1 MNNSGIHKEIEEL
14 LLKSRVGE
22 AIEKLSSLVSEESNW
37 QIYTRI
43 AEFRSA
49 YSYLLE
55 YMRKGMPDPNR
66 EALYRSIVGE
76 SLIINNL
83 LAVQNSSN
91 NPLYQ
96 QHRKAFKNNI
106 DTESLQAKFIENKEN
121 REVAQCVPAD
131 QSGSVN
137 KRLSQEHEQLLRSA
151 FNNLWATNQWGTSE
165 CNRIYEFL
173 ADKDIPLNDR
183 ATLVSAVTLGLLQ
196 CFEPQRAIVLCRLSL
211 SSETEISVRA
221 LVGLVIVLLQ
231 YEKRIAFYPELR
243 TALEEMNCNNVVST
257 RVRNIQI
264 QLLRCRE
271 TQKIDRRMREEIIPA
286 MLKNPHLGSGKLGVD
301 IMKEIDEEEQN
312 PEWKAWIE
320 NDNIKDKLDEMARW
334 QIEGADV
341 YMSTFSQLKR
351 YPFFEEMCNW
361 FRPFDSEAPQL
372 ADIMPKGGT
381 ADKTLL
387 GAICSSRFFCNSD
400 KYSFCLTFAQIPQEQ
415 REMMMQQLGEGRDA
429 AQDGPD
435 TTSAALKDKEAE
447 YASNQYIQDLYR
459 FFKVSRYKTGFSDPF
474 AMSLNL
480 LDSPQLSFMIKESE
494 AVLHTFN
501 YLIDKEYYAE
511 AINVGVKYENS
522 NSVCDA
528 QFCQKMGYAHQKEG
542 NIRQS
547 INYYTKADIIN
558 PDSLWTMR
566 HIAQCYRLLGDYG
579 NALHYY
585 TATMEIAPD
594 NRAMLLHIGE
604 CLAMLKRYEEA
615 FEYFF
620 KVEYLDPS
628 SVRATRAIA
637 WCSFLTRKTEQ
648 ARRYYGKLMEEKKAA
663 FEDYVNAAHVEM
675 TSGNIQRAVEL
686 YGSARS
692 KCGSTGKLL
701 EAIDADRQIL
711 IEHGAD
717 AFGLSLLRDLL
728 Q

>member
-1 MNNSGIHKEIEEL
+1 MNDSGIHKEIEGL
-14 LLKSRVGE
+14 LLQSRLGE
-22 AIEKLSSLVSEESNW
+22 AIEKLSLQVSEESNW

-43 AEFRSA
+43 AELRSA
-49 YSYLLE
+49 YGYLLE

-76 SLIINNL
+76 FLIMNDQIAL
-83 LAVQNSSN
+83 LNDAGTS
-91 NPLYQ
+91 LYQ
-96 QHRKAFKNNI
+96 QQRKAFKNNI
-106 DTESLQAKFIENKEN
+106 GTETLRARFIENKEN
-121 REVAQCVPAD
+121 RDVAQYIPEG
-131 QSGSVN
+131 QSEGLGR
-137 KRLSQEHEQLLRSA
+137 RLSQEHEQLLRST
-151 FNNLWATNQWGTSE
+151 FYNLWATNRWGASE
-165 CNRIYEFL
+165 CNRVYEFL
-173 ADKDIPLNDR
+173 ADKEIALNDR

-211 SSETEISVRA
+211 SPETEVSVRA
-221 LVGLVIVLLQ
+221 LVGLVIALLQ
-231 YEKRIAFYPELR
+231 YEGRIGYYPELR
-243 TALEEMNCNNVVST
+243 TALEEINCSNSVST

-271 TQKIDRRMREEIIPA
+271 TQKIDRKMREEIIPA

-372 ADIMPKGGT
+372 AGIMPRGV
-381 ADKTLL
+381 AANKTLL

-415 REMMMQQLGEGRDA
+415 REMMMQQLGEGREA

-435 TTSAALKDKEAE
+435 TSGTAMKDKEAE
-447 YASNQYIQDLYR
+447 LASNQYIQDLYR
-459 FFKVSRYKTGFSDPF
+459 FFKISRYKAGFSDPF
-474 AMSLNL
+474 AMPLNL
-480 LDSPQLSFMIKESE
+480 LGSPQLSFMIKETE

-511 AINVGVKYENS
+511 AIEAGAKYEDS

-528 QFCQKMGYAHQKEG
+528 QFCQKMGYAHQKLG
-542 NIRQS
+542 NIKQS

-566 HIAQCYRLLGDYG
+566 HIAQCYRLLGDYA

-594 NRAMLLHIGE
+594 NRALLLQIGE

-648 ARRYYGKLMEEKKAA
+648 ARRYYGRLTGGGKAA
-663 FEDYVNAAHVEM
+663 FEDYINAAHVEM
-675 TSGNIQRAVEL
+675 TSGNIQGAVEL

-692 KCGSTGKLL
+692 KCGSTDKLF
-701 EAIDADRQIL
+701 EAIENDRQIL